1 MMKVKFQYFAFVTSV
16 LAEYLIIFQNGG
28 NPSVPFLSDT
38 TEINNIVDCLQWLS
52 KKKF

>member
-1 MMKVKFQYFAFVTSV
+1 MMKAKFQYFAFVTSV
-16 LAEYLIIFQNGG
+16 LAEYLIIFQSG